1 MRFVSTLQYYL
12 SKFRPLVFVLGA
24 GALLLLGVV
33 VVKKSSTNTENTPVA
48 TTAAPAT
55 SPTNQAAPGSTT
67 ITTAV
72 PMTLPPVLRPKFSLS
87 ESLVLPV
94 LEGVVKM
101 LAEPTQQSV
110 LELATKLG
118 ITEPVALD
126 PSTPGGYK
134 AGSLTVSANGSWTWS
149 KTTGKFEKAT
159 DLPDAPTAQAVATR
173 IFSSTGVTTQNL
185 PAAVGDMMVIAGVQY
200 IVDGV
205 LTNLIGTVTLGSK
218 SELLA
223 ATGSL
228 FTISGNSILTIQT
241 REETLNTLQQLGMP
255 RGLTGCKMDG
265 TCELTAAKAV
275 TLLYTNAMGAQWL
288 IPGYIFTD
296 STRGEWTV
304 AAVATSGLE

>member
-1 MRFVSTLQYYL
+1 MRFVTTLQYYL
-12 SKFRPLVFVLGA
+12 SKFRPVVFVLAA
-24 GALLLLGVV
+24 GALLLLGVAV
-33 VVKKSSTNTENTPVA
+33 GKISSSDTPNVIDT
-48 TTAAPAT
+48 TTATSVT
-55 SPTNQAAPGSTT
+55 SPTTQATPESTT
-67 ITTAV
+67 TVAV

-87 ESLVLPV
+87 ESLVLPT
-94 LEGVVKM
+94 LDGVAKK

-159 DLPDAPTAQAVATR
+159 DLPDASTAQAIATR

-185 PAAVGDMMVIAGVQY
+185 PAAITDMMVTAGVQY

-241 REETLNTLQQLGMP
+241 REEILNTLQQLGMP
-255 RGLTGCKMDG
+255 RGLTGCKMDS

-275 TLLYTNAMGAQWL
+275 TLLYTNTIGAQWL
-288 IPGYIFTD
+288 VPGYILTD

-304 AAVATSGLE
+304 AAVATSSLQ